1 VNSAD
6 QPPAVMP
13 AAADHADQANHANG
27 VRTAPPLDQA
37 PPAGPPGS
45 VTGPVAPTAAASGP
59 HQPVTRV
66 RLIAGLLHQWQQR
79 NLTASLPL
87 AVRQLEDAG
96 NLDNVRLAIRAA
108 RAAGSADAE
117 GEAASTADGYG
128 AAGGHRPV
136 GVGPVDPLPGT
147 GYRGPVFMD
156 SDIYKTL
163 EAIGWELAHG
173 WRPELASFAADVTAL
188 LGQAQRPDGY
198 LNSYFQVSGEPRY
211 TRLAWSHEMYCAGH
225 LIQAA
230 VAMRRGTGDGELL
243 AIAVRLAD
251 HLVREFGGQERGL
264 DGHPVIETAL
274 AELYRETGTAAYLE
288 LARQFVDQRGRGLA
302 GNSGMGHRYL
312 QDHVPVL
319 AADTEVGH
327 VVRALYLEAGV
338 MDVAAETGDR
348 ALLESSVRRWDD
360 MVAAK
365 TYLTGGNGSRHADEG
380 FGDRFELPPDRAYN
394 ETCAAIASIQ
404 WSWRLLLA
412 TGDAKYADHME
423 RVLYNGF
430 AAAIATEGQRFFY
443 VNPLQRREDHFEKD
457 DPGRRRVWFSCAC
470 CPPNIM
476 RLLGSLEHY
485 LASEAG
491 DTLYVHQYTGS
502 RLAGAGL
509 DLEVSTD
516 YPWSGAI
523 YLRVLAAPAE
533 ACGLALRVPSWSAGA
548 RVAINDDPERA
559 GISPGYHVIHRTWA
573 PGDVVTLH
581 LDLTPRW
588 TYPDRRVDAIRG
600 CVAIERGPLVYCFE
614 QADQLG
620 GARLED
626 LVIRPG
632 GVLGERPVS
641 LAGIGQTIEVTAEG
655 QAADGAPV
663 TAIAIPYFQWDNRDG
678 DAMRVWMP
686 C

>member
-1 VNSAD
+1 MNSAE
-6 QPPAVMP
+6 QPPAVMS
-13 AAADHADQANHANG
+13 AADHADHGNG
-27 VRTAPPLDQA
+27 ADRVRTTPPPDRDV
-37 PPAGPPGS
+37 PASPAGS
-45 VTGPVAPTAAASGP
+45 VTGPVAPTAAASGM
-59 HQPVTRV
+59 HQPVTRA
-66 RLIAGLLHQWQQR
+66 RLAAGLLRQWQER

-87 AVRQLEDAG
+87 ALRQLEDAG
-96 NLDNVRLAIRAA
+96 NLDNVRLAIQAA
-108 RAAGSADAE
+108 RADGTAAAE
-117 GEAASTADGYG
+117 GEAVSTADGYG

-163 EAIGWELAHG
+163 EAVGWELAHG
-173 WRPELASFAADVTAL
+173 RRPELASFAAEVTAL
-188 LGQAQRPDGY
+188 LEEAQRPDGY

-230 VAMRRGTGDGELL
+230 VAMHRGTGDGRLL
-243 AIAVRLAD
+243 AVAVRLAD
-251 HLVREFGGQERGL
+251 HLVREFAGTERGL
-264 DGHPVIETAL
+264 DGHPIIETAL

-288 LARQFVDQRGRGLA
+288 LARQFVDQRGHGLA

-319 AADTEVGH
+319 ASDTEVGH

-404 WSWRLLLA
+404 WAWRLLLA

-457 DPGRRRVWFSCAC
+457 DPGRRRAWFSCAC

-476 RLLGSLEHY
+476 RFTGSLEHY
-485 LASEAG
+485 LATESDDA
-491 DTLYVHQYTGS
+491 LYVHQYTGS

-509 DLEVSTD
+509 ELDVTTD

-523 YLRVLAAPAE
+523 YLRVVAAPPA
-533 ACGLALRVPSWSAGA
+533 ARGLALRVPAWSAGA
-548 RVAINDDPERA
+548 RVAVNEAERA
-559 GISPGYHVIHRTWA
+559 EASPGYHVVRRLWK
-573 PGDVVTLH
+573 PGDLVTLH
-581 LDLTPRW
+581 LDVTPRW
-588 TYPDRRVDAIRG
+588 TYPDRRVDAVRG

-614 QADQLG
+614 QADQLDG
-620 GARLED
+620 TRLED

-641 LAGIGQTIEVTAEG
+641 LARIGQTIEVTAEG
-655 QAADGAPV
+655 QAVDGAPV

-686 C
+686 QL